1 MYILIAG
8 GGKVGRYLTEAL
20 VEDGYEVLLIEKIK
34 AKVDLYTEQ
43 LGGVVVQGDA
53 CEAQVLAEA
62 GVARADVVIAVT
74 GDDEDNLVIC
84 QMAKRKFGIDRV
96 IARVN
101 NPKNEKIFKRLGIEA
116 TISHTNAIMDIIEQQ
131 LPTHSLCNL
140 LKLRDSNL
148 ELLDIVLE
156 NDSPALNRPIN
167 SLSLPPETSILI
179 ILRNGKVVVPRGDL
193 VLGIKDEVLVIGPKS
208 AESLLRL
215 NLVGVE

>member
-1 MYILIAG
+1 MYIIIAG

-53 CEAQVLAEA
+53 CEAQVLGDA

-131 LPTHSLCNL
+131 LPTKSLCNL

-148 ELLDIVLE
+148 ELLDIVL
-156 NDSPALNRPIN
+156 DTSSPALNRPIN

-179 ILRNGKVVVPRGDL
+179 ILRNSKVVVPRGDL
-193 VLGIKDEVLVIGPKS
+193 VLGLKDEVLVLGPKS

-215 NLVGVE
+215 ALVGAE